1 MKHAQAFMPASF
13 AWLYTHAMISFPTAN
28 NAVPVLG
35 LGIDAGGTQTRWAL
49 ATVDGAIVADGAVE
63 GLSALQM
70 GSDAGRTAVHA
81 TFTGLCQAVLAV
93 GQPRAVVAGLTG
105 FGGDDV
111 VLAQTLAAL
120 LALDVANVSVGNDI
134 DIAYRDSFEP
144 GQGYLVYA
152 GTGSIAAW
160 IDADGGFHRAG
171 GRGVLL
177 DDGGGGYWIARE
189 ALRHIWRREDEAPGS
204 WQGSSM
210 AEAVFAQLGGSDWSL
225 SRAFMYG
232 QDRGAIGQLALAVA
246 ASADID
252 PLALD
257 ILQRAGQELARL
269 ALALT
274 ARYGPRPVVLAGRA
288 AQLHP
293 AIAAAMR
300 AALPVSLMMEQKV
313 ARSHEAAAKL
323 AARTAS
329 LRAGKD

>member
-1 MKHAQAFMPASF
+1 
-13 AWLYTHAMISFPTAN
+13 MISYPTASP
-28 NAVPVLG
+28 AAAILG

-49 ATVDGAIVADGAVE
+49 AHADGSIVADGAVG

-70 GSDAGRTAVHA
+70 GSESGRAALHA
-81 TFTGLCQAVLAV
+81 TFAQLSRAVLAV

-120 LALDVANVSVGNDI
+120 LALDASEVTICNDI
-134 DIAYRDSFEP
+134 EIAYRDSFAP

-160 IDADGGFHRAG
+160 IDTNGVFHRAG

-189 ALRHIWRREDEAPGS
+189 ALRQIWRREDEAPGS
-204 WQGSSM
+204 WQASPM
-210 AEAVFAQLGGSDWSL
+210 ARAVFEYIGGSDWSL

-232 QDRGAIGQLALAVA
+232 QDRGSIGRLALAVA
-246 ASADID
+246 ASAEADV
-252 PLALD
+252 LALD

-274 ARYGPRPVVLAGRA
+274 ARHGPRPVVLAGRA

-300 AALPVSLMMEQKV
+300 AALPVSLTMEQKV
-313 ARSHEAAAKL
+313 ARPHEAAAKV
-323 AARTAS
+323 AARAAS
-329 LRAGKD
+329 KN

>member
-1 MKHAQAFMPASF
+1 
-13 AWLYTHAMISFPTAN
+13 MISIPTVHH
-28 NAVPVLG
+28 AVPVLG

-49 ATVDGAIVADGAVE
+49 ATVDGVIVADGAVE

-70 GSDAGRTAVHA
+70 SSDAGRAAVYA
-81 TFTGLCQAVLAV
+81 TFTRLCQAVLAV
-93 GQPRAVVAGLTG
+93 CQPRAVVAGLTG

-120 LALDVANVSVGNDI
+120 LALDAADVSLCNDI
-134 DIAYRDSFEP
+134 EIAYRDSFEP
-144 GQGYLVYA
+144 GEGYLVYA

-160 IDADGGFHRAG
+160 IDAAGVFHRAG

-189 ALRHIWRREDEAPGS
+189 ALRHIWRCEDEAPGS
-204 WQGSSM
+204 WQGSPM
-210 AEAVFAQLGGSDWSL
+210 AVAVFAHLGGSDWSL

-232 QDRGAIGQLALAVA
+232 QDRGAIGRLALAVA
-246 ASADID
+246 ASADAD

-300 AALPVSLMMEQKV
+300 AALPVSLTMEQKV
-313 ARSHEAAAKL
+313 ARSHEAAAKV
-323 AARTAS
+323 AARAAS
-329 LRAGKD
+329 KN

>member
-1 MKHAQAFMPASF
+1 
-13 AWLYTHAMISFPTAN
+13 MISIPTDHHAL
-28 NAVPVLG
+28 PVLG

-49 ATVDGAIVADGAVE
+49 ATVDGVIVADGAVE

-70 GSDAGRTAVHA
+70 SSDAGRAAVHA
-81 TFTGLCQAVLAV
+81 TFTGLCRAVLAV

-105 FGGDDV
+105 FGGDDA
-111 VLAQTLAAL
+111 VLAQTLATL
-120 LALDVANVSVGNDI
+120 LALDAADVSVGNDI

-144 GQGYLVYA
+144 GEGYLVYA

-204 WQGSSM
+204 WQSSPM
-210 AEAVFAQLGGSDWSL
+210 AGAVFAQLGGSDWSL

-232 QDRGAIGQLALAVA
+232 QDRGAIGRLALAVA
-246 ASADID
+246 ASADTD

-269 ALALT
+269 ALALA
-274 ARYGPRPVVLAGRA
+274 ARYGPRPVVLAGRV

-293 AIAAAMR
+293 AIATAMR
-300 AALPVSLMMEQKV
+300 AALPVSLPMEQKV

-329 LRAGKD
+329 LCAGKD

>member
-1 MKHAQAFMPASF
+1 MPASF
-13 AWLYTHAMISFPTAN
+13 AWLYTHAMISFPATNTDTA
-28 NAVPVLG
+28 VLG

-49 ATVDGAIVADGAVE
+49 ATADGAIVADGAVE

-70 GSDAGRTAVHA
+70 SSEAGRAAVHV
-81 TFTGLCQAVLAV
+81 TFTRLCQAVLAV
-93 GQPRAVVAGLTG
+93 GRPRAVVAGLTG
-105 FGGDDV
+105 FGGDDLA
-111 VLAQTLAAL
+111 LAQTLASL
-120 LALDVANVSVGNDI
+120 LALDAAHVSLGNDI
-134 DIAYRDSFEP
+134 EIAYRDSFEP
-144 GQGYLVYA
+144 GEGYLVYA

-160 IDADGGFHRAG
+160 IDAEGLFHRAG

-204 WQGSSM
+204 WQASPM
-210 AEAVFAQLGGSDWSL
+210 AGAVFAHIGGSDWSL

-232 QDRGAIGQLALAVA
+232 QDRGAIGRLALAVA
-246 ASADID
+246 ASADAD

-274 ARYGPRPVVLAGRA
+274 ARHGPRPVVLAGRA

-293 AIAAAMR
+293 AIALAMR
-300 AALPVSLMMEQKV
+300 AALPVSLQMEQKV
-313 ARSHEAAAKL
+313 ARSHEAAAKV
-323 AARTAS
+323 AARAAS
-329 LRAGKD
+329 QRTGKN

>member
-1 MKHAQAFMPASF
+1 MISIPASN
-13 AWLYTHAMISFPTAN
+13 TDTA
-28 NAVPVLG
+28 VLG

-49 ATVDGAIVADGAVE
+49 ANADGAIVADGAVE

-70 GSDAGRTAVHA
+70 GSDAGRAAVHA
-81 TFTGLCQAVLAV
+81 TFATLCKQVLAV

-111 VLAQTLAAL
+111 VLAKMLSAL
-120 LALDVANVSVGNDI
+120 LALDAGDIRVGNDI

-144 GQGYLVYA
+144 GEGYLVYA

-160 IDADGGFHRAG
+160 IDADGVFHRAG

-204 WQGSSM
+204 WQSSPM
-210 AEAVFAQLGGSDWSL
+210 AEAVFTQLGGSDWSL

-232 QDRGAIGQLALAVA
+232 QDRGAIGRLALAVA
-246 ASADID
+246 ASGDTD

-300 AALPVSLMMEQKV
+300 AALPVSLRMEQKV
-313 ARSHEAAAKL
+313 ARSHETAAKL
-323 AARTAS
+323 AARAAS
-329 LRAGKD
+329 QDTGKD

>member
-1 MKHAQAFMPASF
+1 
-13 AWLYTHAMISFPTAN
+13 MISFPTAN

-49 ATVDGAIVADGAVE
+49 ATVDGVIVADGAVE

-70 GSDAGRTAVHA
+70 SSDAGRAAVHA
-81 TFTGLCQAVLAV
+81 TFTGLCQAVLAI

-105 FGGDDV
+105 FGGDDA
-111 VLAQTLAAL
+111 VLAQTLATL
-120 LALDVANVSVGNDI
+120 LALDAGNVSIGNDI

-160 IDADGGFHRAG
+160 IDAEGVFHRAG

-204 WQGSSM
+204 WQSSPM

-232 QDRGAIGQLALAVA
+232 QDRGAIGRLALAVA
-246 ASADID
+246 ASADTD

-300 AALPVSLMMEQKV
+300 AALPVSLQMEQKI

-329 LRAGKD
+329 VYAGKD

>member
-1 MKHAQAFMPASF
+1 
-13 AWLYTHAMISFPTAN
+13 MISSPATHTDTA
-28 NAVPVLG
+28 VLG

-49 ATVDGAIVADGAVE
+49 ANADGAIVADGAVE

-70 GSDAGRTAVHA
+70 GSDAGRAAVHA
-81 TFTGLCQAVLAV
+81 TFATLCKQVLAV
-93 GQPRAVVAGLTG
+93 CQPRAVVAGLTG

-111 VLAQTLAAL
+111 VLAKMLSAL
-120 LALDVANVSVGNDI
+120 LALDAGDVRVGNDI

-144 GQGYLVYA
+144 GEGYLVYA

-160 IDADGGFHRAG
+160 IDADGVFHRAG

-204 WQGSSM
+204 WQSSPM
-210 AEAVFAQLGGSDWSL
+210 AEAVFTQLGGSDWSL

-232 QDRGAIGQLALAVA
+232 QDRGAIGRLALAVA
-246 ASADID
+246 ASGDTD

-323 AARTAS
+323 AARAAS
-329 LRAGKD
+329 QDTGKD

>member
-1 MKHAQAFMPASF
+1 
-13 AWLYTHAMISFPTAN
+13 MISFPTAN

-49 ATVDGAIVADGAVE
+49 AGANGAIVADGAVD

-70 GSDAGRTAVHA
+70 SSESGRAALHVTFA
-81 TFTGLCQAVLAV
+81 TLSQAVLAI

-111 VLAQTLAAL
+111 MLAQALADL
-120 LALDVANVSVGNDI
+120 LALDAGDVTICNDI
-134 DIAYRDSFEP
+134 EIAYRDSFAP

-160 IDADGGFHRAG
+160 IDTDGVFHRAG

-189 ALRHIWRREDEAPGS
+189 ALRQIWRREDEAPGS
-204 WQGSSM
+204 WQASPM
-210 AEAVFAQLGGSDWSL
+210 AEAVFAHVGGSDWSL
-225 SRAFMYG
+225 SRTFMYG
-232 QDRGAIGQLALAVA
+232 QDRGTIGRLALAVA
-246 ASADID
+246 ASADAD
-252 PLALD
+252 PLALQ

-269 ALALT
+269 ALALA
-274 ARYGPRPVVLAGRA
+274 ARHGPRPVVLAGRA

-293 AIAAAMR
+293 AIASAMR
-300 AALPVSLMMEQKV
+300 AALPASLTMEQKV
-313 ARSHEAAAKL
+313 ARPHEAAARQ
-323 AARTAS
+323 AAKAAATAAS
-329 LRAGKD
+329 HGVGQD

>member
-1 MKHAQAFMPASF
+1 MIFSPA
-13 AWLYTHAMISFPTAN
+13 THIDTA
-28 NAVPVLG
+28 VLG

-49 ATVDGAIVADGAVE
+49 ANGDGAIVADGVVE

-70 GSDAGRTAVHA
+70 SSDAGRAAVHA
-81 TFTGLCQAVLAV
+81 TFTRLCQAVLAV

-105 FGGDDV
+105 FGGDDAALAPM
-111 VLAQTLAAL
+111 LAQL
-120 LALDVANVSVGNDI
+120 LALDAGDVRLGNDI

-144 GQGYLVYA
+144 GEGYLVYA

-204 WQGSSM
+204 WQGSPM

-232 QDRGAIGQLALAVA
+232 QDRGAIGRLALAVA
-246 ASADID
+246 ASADAD

-274 ARYGPRPVVLAGRA
+274 ARHGTRPVVLAGRA

-300 AALPVSLMMEQKV
+300 AALPVSLTLEQKV
-313 ARSHEAAAKL
+313 ARPHEAAARIAVK
-323 AARTAS
+323 TAVKTQAS
-329 LRAGKD
+329 TEHFINPNTDLS

>member
-1 MKHAQAFMPASF
+1 
-13 AWLYTHAMISFPTAN
+13 MISIPTASQ
-28 NAVPVLG
+28 ADSPLG

-49 ATVDGAIVADGAVE
+49 ARADGAIVADGAVE

-70 GSDAGRTAVHA
+70 SSASGRAALHA
-81 TFTGLCQAVLAV
+81 TFAKLARAVLAV
-93 GQPRAVVAGLTG
+93 GRPRAVVAGLTG
-105 FGGDDV
+105 FGGDDIA
-111 VLAQTLAAL
+111 LAQALAEL
-120 LALDVANVSVGNDI
+120 LALDAADVSLCNDI
-134 DIAYRDSFEP
+134 EIAYRDSFAP

-160 IDADGGFHRAG
+160 IDQQGVFHRAG

-189 ALRHIWRREDEAPGS
+189 ALRQIWRREDEAPGS
-204 WQGSSM
+204 WQASPM
-210 AEAVFAQLGGSDWSL
+210 AEAVFAHVGGSDWSL

-232 QDRGAIGQLALAVA
+232 EDRGSIGRLALAVA
-246 ASADID
+246 ASADSD

-274 ARYGPRPVVLAGRA
+274 ARHGPRPVVLAGRA

-293 AIAAAMR
+293 VIASAMR
-300 AALPVSLMMEQKV
+300 AALPVSLQMEQKV
-313 ARSHEAAAKL
+313 ARPHEAAARQ
-323 AARTAS
+323 AAKAAAALT
-329 LRAGKD
+329 GTFY

>member
-1 MKHAQAFMPASF
+1 
-13 AWLYTHAMISFPTAN
+13 MISFPRAN

-49 ATVDGAIVADGAVE
+49 ATGDGTIVADGAVE

-70 GSDAGRTAVHA
+70 GSDAGRAAVHA
-81 TFTGLCQAVLAV
+81 TFSGLCQAVLAV

-111 VLAQTLAAL
+111 VLAQMLSAL
-120 LALDVANVSVGNDI
+120 LALDAGDVSIGNDI

-144 GQGYLVYA
+144 GEGYLVYA

-160 IDADGGFHRAG
+160 IDADGVFHRAG

-204 WQGSSM
+204 WQSSPM

-232 QDRGAIGQLALAVA
+232 QDRGAIGRLALAVA
-246 ASADID
+246 ASADAD

-329 LRAGKD
+329 QRTGKN

>member
-1 MKHAQAFMPASF
+1 
-13 AWLYTHAMISFPTAN
+13 MISFPTAN
-28 NAVPVLG
+28 NAAPVLG

-49 ATVDGAIVADGAVE
+49 ANVDGAIVADGVVE
-63 GLSALQM
+63 GLSALQL
-70 GSDAGRTAVHA
+70 GSDAGRAVVHA
-81 TFTGLCQAVLAV
+81 TFARLCQAVLAV
-93 GQPRAVVAGLTG
+93 GRPRAVVAGLTG

-111 VLAQTLAAL
+111 VLAQTLATL
-120 LALDVANVSVGNDI
+120 LALDAADVSVGNDI
-134 DIAYRDSFEP
+134 EIAYRDSFEP

-160 IDADGGFHRAG
+160 IDAEGGFHRAG

-204 WQGSSM
+204 WQSSPM
-210 AEAVFAQLGGSDWSL
+210 AQAVFAQLGGSDWSL

-232 QDRGAIGQLALAVA
+232 QDRGGIGRLALAVA
-246 ASADID
+246 ASADAD

-323 AARTAS
+323 AARAAS
-329 LRAGKD
+329 QDTDKD

>member
-1 MKHAQAFMPASF
+1 MKHAQAFMTAGL
-13 AWLYTHAMISFPTAN
+13 AWLYTDAMTSFSTDS
-28 NAVPVLG
+28 LG

-49 ATVDGAIVADGAVE
+49 ASVDGSIVAEGAVE

-70 GSDAGRTAVHA
+70 SSDAGRVALQT
-81 TFTGLCQAVLAV
+81 TFTKLCQEILAA
-93 GQPRAVVAGLTG
+93 GQPTQVLAGLTG
-105 FGGDDV
+105 FGGDGA
-111 VLAQTLAAL
+111 VLTALLAEL
-120 LALDVANVSVGNDI
+120 LALDVANVSLGNDI
-134 DIAYRDSFEP
+134 EIAYRDSFEA
-144 GQGYLVYA
+144 GDGYLVYA

-160 IDADGGFHRAG
+160 IDQDGVFHRAG

-189 ALRHIWRREDEAPGS
+189 ALRQIWRREDECPGS
-204 WQGSSM
+204 WQSSPM
-210 AEAVFAQLGGSDWSL
+210 AEAVFAHLGGSDWSL

-246 ASADID
+246 ASADAD

-300 AALPVSLMMEQKV
+300 AALPVSLQTEQKV

-323 AARTAS
+323 AARTA
-329 LRAGKD
+329 RPCADKN

>member
-1 MKHAQAFMPASF
+1 
-13 AWLYTHAMISFPTAN
+13 MISFPATNTDSA
-28 NAVPVLG
+28 VLG

-49 ATVDGAIVADGAVE
+49 ASGDGAIVADGAVA

-70 GSDAGRTAVHA
+70 GSEAGRATVHA
-81 TFTGLCQAVLAV
+81 TFAQLSQAVLAI
-93 GQPRAVVAGLTG
+93 GRPRAVVAGLTG

-111 VLAQTLAAL
+111 VLAQMLSTL
-120 LALDVANVSVGNDI
+120 LALDAGDVSIGNDI

-144 GQGYLVYA
+144 GEGYLVYA

-160 IDADGGFHRAG
+160 IDADGVFHRAG

-204 WQGSSM
+204 WQASPM

-232 QDRGAIGQLALAVA
+232 QDRGAIGRLALAVA
-246 ASADID
+246 ASADAD

-293 AIAAAMR
+293 VIAAAMR

-313 ARSHEAAAKL
+313 ARPHEAAAKL

-329 LRAGKD
+329 QRIGKN

>member
-1 MKHAQAFMPASF
+1 
-13 AWLYTHAMISFPTAN
+13 MISFPTASQ
-28 NAVPVLG
+28 AAFPLG

-49 ATVDGAIVADGAVE
+49 ARADGVIVADGAVE

-70 GSDAGRTAVHA
+70 SNDAGRAAVHA
-81 TFTGLCQAVLAV
+81 TFAKLSQAVLAI
-93 GQPRAVVAGLTG
+93 GQPHAVLAGLTG

-111 VLAQTLAAL
+111 ALAPMLAAL
-120 LALDVANVSVGNDI
+120 LGLDAANVRLGNDI

-144 GQGYLVYA
+144 GEGYLVYA

-160 IDADGGFHRAG
+160 IDADGVFHRAG

-204 WQGSSM
+204 WQRSPM
-210 AEAVFAQLGGSDWSL
+210 AEAVFAHVGGSDWSL

-232 QDRGAIGQLALAVA
+232 QDRGAIGRLALAVA
-246 ASADID
+246 ASAESD

-269 ALALT
+269 ALALV
-274 ARYGPRPVVLAGRA
+274 ARHGPRPVVLAGRA

-293 AIAAAMR
+293 AIAVAMR
-300 AALPVSLMMEQKV
+300 AALPVSLTMEQKV
-313 ARSHEAAAKL
+313 ARPHEAAARIAVKT
-323 AARTAS
+323 AART
-329 LRAGKD
+329 LAGTEHFINPNTDLS

>member
-1 MKHAQAFMPASF
+1 
-13 AWLYTHAMISFPTAN
+13 MISFPATNTDTA
-28 NAVPVLG
+28 VLG

-49 ATVDGAIVADGAVE
+49 ATGDGTIVADGAVA

-70 GSDAGRTAVHA
+70 SSDAGRAAVHA
-81 TFTGLCQAVLAV
+81 SFATLCKQVLAV
-93 GQPRAVVAGLTG
+93 GQPRVVVAGLTG

-111 VLAQTLAAL
+111 VLAQMLSTL
-120 LALDVANVSVGNDI
+120 LALDAADISIGNDI

-144 GQGYLVYA
+144 GEGYLVYA

-160 IDADGGFHRAG
+160 IDADGVFHRAG

-204 WQGSSM
+204 WQASPM
-210 AEAVFAQLGGSDWSL
+210 ARAVFAHIGGSDWSL
-225 SRAFMYG
+225 SRNFMYG
-232 QDRGAIGQLALAVA
+232 QDRGAIGRLALAVA
-246 ASADID
+246 ASADAD

-300 AALPVSLMMEQKV
+300 AALPVSLAMEQKV
-313 ARSHEAAAKL
+313 ARPHEAAARIAVK
-323 AARTAS
+323 TALKTQANTEHFINPNTDLS
-329 LRAGKD
+329 

>member
-1 MKHAQAFMPASF
+1 
-13 AWLYTHAMISFPTAN
+13 MISFPRAN

-49 ATVDGAIVADGAVE
+49 ATVDGTIVADGAVE

-70 GSDAGRTAVHA
+70 GSDAGRAAVHA
-81 TFTGLCQAVLAV
+81 TFSGLCQAVLAV

-111 VLAQTLAAL
+111 VLAQMLSAL
-120 LALDVANVSVGNDI
+120 LALDAGDVSIGNDI

-144 GQGYLVYA
+144 GEGYLVYA

-160 IDADGGFHRAG
+160 IDADGVFHRAG

-204 WQGSSM
+204 WHSSPM

-232 QDRGAIGQLALAVA
+232 QDRGAIGRLALAVA
-246 ASADID
+246 ASADAD

-329 LRAGKD
+329 QRTGKN

>member
-1 MKHAQAFMPASF
+1 
-13 AWLYTHAMISFPTAN
+13 MISFPTDHH
-28 NAVPVLG
+28 AVPVLG

-49 ATVDGAIVADGAVE
+49 ATVDGVIVADGAVE

-70 GSDAGRTAVHA
+70 GSDAGRAAVHA
-81 TFTGLCQAVLAV
+81 TFTRLCQAVLAV
-93 GQPRAVVAGLTG
+93 GRPRAVVAGLTG

-111 VLAQTLAAL
+111 VLAQALAAL
-120 LALDVANVSVGNDI
+120 LALDAADVSLCNDI
-134 DIAYRDSFEP
+134 EIAYRDSFEP

-152 GTGSIAAW
+152 GTGSIGAW
-160 IDADGGFHRAG
+160 IDTDGVFHRAG

-189 ALRHIWRREDEAPGS
+189 ALRHIWRREDEVPGS
-204 WQGSSM
+204 WQGSPM
-210 AEAVFAQLGGSDWSL
+210 AGAVFAHLGGSDWSL

-232 QDRGAIGQLALAVA
+232 QDRGAIGRLALAVA
-246 ASADID
+246 ASGDTD

-300 AALPVSLMMEQKV
+300 AALPVSLTMEQKV
-313 ARSHEAAAKL
+313 ARPHEAAARIAVK
-323 AARTAS
+323 AAIKTQANTEHFINPNTDLS
-329 LRAGKD
+329 

>member
-1 MKHAQAFMPASF
+1 
-13 AWLYTHAMISFPTAN
+13 MISFPTAN

-49 ATVDGAIVADGAVE
+49 ATVDGAIVAEGVVE

-70 GSDAGRTAVHA
+70 SSDAGRAAVHA
-81 TFTGLCQAVLAV
+81 TFTRLGQAVLAV
-93 GQPRAVVAGLTG
+93 GRPRAVVAGLTG

-111 VLAQTLAAL
+111 TLAHMLAEL
-120 LALDVANVSVGNDI
+120 LALDAAHVRVGNDI

-144 GQGYLVYA
+144 GEGYLVYA

-160 IDADGGFHRAG
+160 IDTDGVFHRAG

-204 WQGSSM
+204 WQSSPM
-210 AEAVFAQLGGSDWSL
+210 AGAVFAHIGGSDWSL

-232 QDRGAIGQLALAVA
+232 QERGAIGRLALAVA
-246 ASADID
+246 ASADAD

-293 AIAAAMR
+293 AIATAMR
-300 AALPVSLMMEQKV
+300 AALPVSLQMEQKV

-329 LRAGKD
+329 LYAGKN

>member
-1 MKHAQAFMPASF
+1 
-13 AWLYTHAMISFPTAN
+13 MISFPATNTDTA
-28 NAVPVLG
+28 VLG

-49 ATVDGAIVADGAVE
+49 ATADGAIVADGAVE

-70 GSDAGRTAVHA
+70 SSEAGRAAVHA
-81 TFTGLCQAVLAV
+81 TFATLCKQVLAV

-105 FGGDDV
+105 FGGDDLP
-111 VLAQTLAAL
+111 LAQTLASL
-120 LALDVANVSVGNDI
+120 LALDAAHVSLGNDI
-134 DIAYRDSFEP
+134 EIAYRDSFEP
-144 GQGYLVYA
+144 GEGYLVYA

-160 IDADGGFHRAG
+160 IDAEGVFHRAG

-204 WQGSSM
+204 WQSSPM
-210 AEAVFAQLGGSDWSL
+210 AEAVFAHLGGSDWSL

-246 ASADID
+246 ASADAD

-300 AALPVSLMMEQKV
+300 AALPVSLQMEQKV

-323 AARTAS
+323 AARTA
-329 LRAGKD
+329 RPCADKN

>member
-1 MKHAQAFMPASF
+1 MISSPASN
-13 AWLYTHAMISFPTAN
+13 TDTA
-28 NAVPVLG
+28 VLG

-49 ATVDGAIVADGAVE
+49 ANADGAIVADGAVE

-70 GSDAGRTAVHA
+70 GSDAGRAAVHA
-81 TFTGLCQAVLAV
+81 TFATLCKQVLAV

-111 VLAQTLAAL
+111 VLAKMLSAL
-120 LALDVANVSVGNDI
+120 LALDAGDIRVGNDI

-144 GQGYLVYA
+144 GEGYLVYA

-160 IDADGGFHRAG
+160 IDADGVFHRAG

-204 WQGSSM
+204 WQSSPM
-210 AEAVFAQLGGSDWSL
+210 AEAVFTQLGGSDWSL

-232 QDRGAIGQLALAVA
+232 QDRGAIGRLALAVA
-246 ASADID
+246 ASGDTD

-300 AALPVSLMMEQKV
+300 TALPVSLMMEQKV

-323 AARTAS
+323 AARAAS
-329 LRAGKD
+329 QDTGKD

>member
-1 MKHAQAFMPASF
+1 
-13 AWLYTHAMISFPTAN
+13 MISFPATNTDTA
-28 NAVPVLG
+28 VLG

-49 ATVDGAIVADGAVE
+49 ATGDGAIVADGAVE

-70 GSDAGRTAVHA
+70 SSEAGRAAVHA
-81 TFTGLCQAVLAV
+81 TFATLCKQVLAV

-105 FGGDDV
+105 FGGDDLA
-111 VLAQTLAAL
+111 LAQTLATL
-120 LALDVANVSVGNDI
+120 LALDASDVSLGNDI
-134 DIAYRDSFEP
+134 EIAYRDSFEP
-144 GQGYLVYA
+144 GEGYLVYA

-160 IDADGGFHRAG
+160 IDAEGVFHRAG

-204 WQGSSM
+204 WQASPM
-210 AEAVFAQLGGSDWSL
+210 AGAVFAQLGGSDWSL

-232 QDRGAIGQLALAVA
+232 QERGAIGRLALAVA
-246 ASADID
+246 ASADTD

-274 ARYGPRPVVLAGRA
+274 ARHGPRPVVLAGRA

-293 AIAAAMR
+293 AIALAMR
-300 AALPVSLMMEQKV
+300 AALPVSLTMEQKV
-313 ARSHEAAAKL
+313 ARSHEAAAKV
-323 AARTAS
+323 AARAAS
-329 LRAGKD
+329 QRTGNN

>member
-1 MKHAQAFMPASF
+1 
-13 AWLYTHAMISFPTAN
+13 MISSPATHTDTA
-28 NAVPVLG
+28 VLG

-49 ATVDGAIVADGAVE
+49 ANADGAIVADGAVE

-70 GSDAGRTAVHA
+70 GSDAGRAAVHA
-81 TFTGLCQAVLAV
+81 TFATLCKQVLAV
-93 GQPRAVVAGLTG
+93 GPPRAVVAGLTG

-111 VLAQTLAAL
+111 VLAKMLSAL
-120 LALDVANVSVGNDI
+120 LALDAGDIRVGNDI

-144 GQGYLVYA
+144 GEGYLVYA

-160 IDADGGFHRAG
+160 IDADGVFHRAG

-204 WQGSSM
+204 WQSSPM
-210 AEAVFAQLGGSDWSL
+210 AEAVFTQLGGSDWSL

-232 QDRGAIGQLALAVA
+232 QDRGAIGRLALAVA
-246 ASADID
+246 ASGDTD

-300 AALPVSLMMEQKV
+300 AALPVSLRMEQKV
-313 ARSHEAAAKL
+313 ARSHETAAKL
-323 AARTAS
+323 AARAAS
-329 LRAGKD
+329 QDTGKD

>member
-1 MKHAQAFMPASF
+1 
-13 AWLYTHAMISFPTAN
+13 MISFPTAN

-49 ATVDGAIVADGAVE
+49 ATVDGVIVAEGVVE

-70 GSDAGRTAVHA
+70 SSDAGRAAVHA
-81 TFTGLCQAVLAV
+81 TFTRLCQAVQAV
-93 GQPRAVVAGLTG
+93 GRPRAVVAGLTG

-120 LALDVANVSVGNDI
+120 LALDTADVSIGNDI
-134 DIAYRDSFEP
+134 EIAYRDSFEP
-144 GQGYLVYA
+144 GEGYLVYA

-160 IDADGGFHRAG
+160 IDTDGGFHRAG

-189 ALRHIWRREDEAPGS
+189 ALRHIWRREDVAPGS
-204 WQGSSM
+204 WRGSPM
-210 AEAVFAQLGGSDWSL
+210 AEAVFAHSGGSDWSL

-232 QDRGAIGQLALAVA
+232 QDRGAIGRLALAVA
-246 ASADID
+246 ASADAD

-274 ARYGPRPVVLAGRA
+274 ARHGPRPVVLAGRA

-293 AIAAAMR
+293 AIAVAMR
-300 AALPVSLMMEQKV
+300 AALPVSLQMEQKV
-313 ARSHEAAAKL
+313 ARSHEAAAKV
-323 AARTAS
+323 AARAAS
-329 LRAGKD
+329 QRTGKN

>member
-1 MKHAQAFMPASF
+1 
-13 AWLYTHAMISFPTAN
+13 MISFPTAN

-49 ATVDGAIVADGAVE
+49 ATVDGVIVAEGAVE

-70 GSDAGRTAVHA
+70 SSDAGRAAVHA
-81 TFTGLCQAVLAV
+81 TFTRLCQAVLAV
-93 GQPRAVVAGLTG
+93 GRPRAVVAGLTG

-111 VLAQTLAAL
+111 VLAQTLATL
-120 LALDVANVSVGNDI
+120 LALDAAHVRVGNDI

-144 GQGYLVYA
+144 GEGYLVYA

-160 IDADGGFHRAG
+160 IDTDGVFHRAG

-204 WQGSSM
+204 WQSSPM
-210 AEAVFAQLGGSDWSL
+210 AEAVFAHIGGSDWSL

-232 QDRGAIGQLALAVA
+232 QDRGAIGRLALAVA
-246 ASADID
+246 ASADAD

-293 AIAAAMR
+293 AIATAMR
-300 AALPVSLMMEQKV
+300 AALPVSLQMEQKV

-329 LRAGKD
+329 LCAGKD

>member
-1 MKHAQAFMPASF
+1 
-13 AWLYTHAMISFPTAN
+13 MISYPTAN

-49 ATVDGAIVADGAVE
+49 ATVDGVIVADGAVE

-70 GSDAGRTAVHA
+70 SSDAGRAAVHA
-81 TFTGLCQAVLAV
+81 TFTGLCQAVLAI
-93 GQPRAVVAGLTG
+93 GRPRAVVAGLTG
-105 FGGDDV
+105 FGGDDL
-111 VLAQTLAAL
+111 VLAQTLATL
-120 LALDVANVSVGNDI
+120 LALDAAHVRVGNDI

-160 IDADGGFHRAG
+160 IDTDGVFHRAG

-204 WQGSSM
+204 WQGSPM
-210 AEAVFAQLGGSDWSL
+210 AEAVFAHIGGSDWSL

-232 QDRGAIGQLALAVA
+232 QDRGAIGRLALAVA
-246 ASADID
+246 ASADAD

-300 AALPVSLMMEQKV
+300 AALPVSLQMEQKV

-323 AARTAS
+323 AARTA
-329 LRAGKD
+329 RPCAGKN

>member
-1 MKHAQAFMPASF
+1 MISSPASN
-13 AWLYTHAMISFPTAN
+13 TDTA
-28 NAVPVLG
+28 VLG

-49 ATVDGAIVADGAVE
+49 ANADGAIVADGAVE

-70 GSDAGRTAVHA
+70 GSDAGRAAVHA
-81 TFTGLCQAVLAV
+81 TFATLCKQVLAV

-111 VLAQTLAAL
+111 VLAKMLSAL
-120 LALDVANVSVGNDI
+120 LALDAGDIRVGNDI

-144 GQGYLVYA
+144 GEGYLVYA

-160 IDADGGFHRAG
+160 IDADGVFHRAG

-204 WQGSSM
+204 WQSSPM
-210 AEAVFAQLGGSDWSL
+210 AEAVFTQLGGSDWSL

-232 QDRGAIGQLALAVA
+232 QDRGAIGRLALAVA
-246 ASADID
+246 ASGDTD

-257 ILQRAGQELARL
+257 ILRRAGQELARL

-300 AALPVSLMMEQKV
+300 AALPVSLRMEQKV
-313 ARSHEAAAKL
+313 ARSHETAAKL
-323 AARTAS
+323 AARAAS
-329 LRAGKD
+329 QDTGKD

>member
-1 MKHAQAFMPASF
+1 
-13 AWLYTHAMISFPTAN
+13 MISFPTAN

-70 GSDAGRTAVHA
+70 SSDAGRAAVHA
-81 TFTGLCQAVLAV
+81 TFTRLCQAVLAV

-120 LALDVANVSVGNDI
+120 LALDAADVSLCNDI
-134 DIAYRDSFEP
+134 EIAYSDSFEP
-144 GQGYLVYA
+144 GEGYLVYA

-160 IDADGGFHRAG
+160 IDADGVFHRAG

-189 ALRHIWRREDEAPGS
+189 ALRHIWRCEDEAPGS
-204 WQGSSM
+204 WQGSPM
-210 AEAVFAQLGGSDWSL
+210 AVAVFAHLGGSDWSL

-232 QDRGAIGQLALAVA
+232 QDRGAIGRLALAVA
-246 ASADID
+246 ASADAD

-300 AALPVSLMMEQKV
+300 AALPVSLTMEQKV
-313 ARSHEAAAKL
+313 ARSHEAAAKV
-323 AARTAS
+323 AARAAS
-329 LRAGKD
+329 KN

>member
-1 MKHAQAFMPASF
+1 
-13 AWLYTHAMISFPTAN
+13 MISFPVTNIDTA
-28 NAVPVLG
+28 VLG

-49 ATVDGAIVADGAVE
+49 ANGDGVIVADGAVE

-70 GSDAGRTAVHA
+70 SSAAGRAAVHA
-81 TFTGLCQAVLAV
+81 AFSRLCQAVLAV

-111 VLAQTLAAL
+111 ALAPMLAEL
-120 LALDVANVSVGNDI
+120 LALGAGDVRLGNDI

-144 GQGYLVYA
+144 GEGYLVYA

-160 IDADGGFHRAG
+160 IDADGVFHRAG

-204 WQGSSM
+204 WQDSPM

-232 QDRGAIGQLALAVA
+232 QDRGAIGRLALAVA
-246 ASADID
+246 ASAESD

-274 ARYGPRPVVLAGRA
+274 TRYGPRPVVLAGRA

-293 AIAAAMR
+293 AIAVAMR

-313 ARSHEAAAKL
+313 ARSHEAAAKV
-323 AARTAS
+323 AARAAS
-329 LRAGKD
+329 QRTGKN

>member
-1 MKHAQAFMPASF
+1 MKHAQAFMPASP
-13 AWLYTHAMISFPTAN
+13 AWLYTLAMISFPTAN

-49 ATVDGAIVADGAVE
+49 ATVDGVIVADGAVE

-70 GSDAGRTAVHA
+70 SSDAGRAALHA
-81 TFTGLCQAVLAV
+81 TFARLCQAVLVV
-93 GQPRAVVAGLTG
+93 GRPRAVVAGLTG
-105 FGGDDV
+105 FGGDDL
-111 VLAQTLAAL
+111 VLAQTLATL
-120 LALDVANVSVGNDI
+120 LALDAAHVRVGNDI

-144 GQGYLVYA
+144 GEGYLVYA

-160 IDADGGFHRAG
+160 IDADGVFHRAG

-204 WQGSSM
+204 WQGSPM

-232 QDRGAIGQLALAVA
+232 QDRGAIGRLALAVA
-246 ASADID
+246 ASADAD

-300 AALPVSLMMEQKV
+300 AALPVSLQMEQKV

-323 AARTAS
+323 AAKTSS
-329 LRAGKD
+329 LYAGKD

>member
-1 MKHAQAFMPASF
+1 
-13 AWLYTHAMISFPTAN
+13 MISFPATNTDTA
-28 NAVPVLG
+28 VLG

-49 ATVDGAIVADGAVE
+49 ATADGAIVADGAVE

-70 GSDAGRTAVHA
+70 GSDAGRAAVHA
-81 TFTGLCQAVLAV
+81 TFATLCKQVLAV

-111 VLAQTLAAL
+111 ALAQTLATL
-120 LALDVANVSVGNDI
+120 LALDAADVSLGNDI
-134 DIAYRDSFEP
+134 EIAYRDSFEP
-144 GQGYLVYA
+144 GEGYLVYA

-160 IDADGGFHRAG
+160 IDVDGGFHRAG

-204 WQGSSM
+204 WHSSPM

-232 QDRGAIGQLALAVA
+232 QDRGAIGRLALAVA
-246 ASADID
+246 ASADAD

-293 AIAAAMR
+293 AIAAAMC

-323 AARTAS
+323 AARAAS
-329 LRAGKD
+329 QRTGKN

>member
-1 MKHAQAFMPASF
+1 
-13 AWLYTHAMISFPTAN
+13 MISFPATNTDTA
-28 NAVPVLG
+28 VLG

-49 ATVDGAIVADGAVE
+49 ATADGAIVADGAVE

-70 GSDAGRTAVHA
+70 SSEAGRAAVHA
-81 TFTGLCQAVLAV
+81 TFATLCKQVLAV

-105 FGGDDV
+105 FGGDDLA
-111 VLAQTLAAL
+111 LAQTLATL
-120 LALDVANVSVGNDI
+120 LALDASDVSLGNDI
-134 DIAYRDSFEP
+134 EIAYRDSFEP
-144 GQGYLVYA
+144 GEGYLVYA

-160 IDADGGFHRAG
+160 IDAEGVFHRAG

-204 WQGSSM
+204 WQASPM
-210 AEAVFAQLGGSDWSL
+210 AGAVFAHVGGSDWSL

-232 QDRGAIGQLALAVA
+232 QERGAIGRLALAVA
-246 ASADID
+246 ASADTD

-274 ARYGPRPVVLAGRA
+274 ARHGPRPVVLAGRA

-300 AALPVSLMMEQKV
+300 AALPVSLTMEQKV
-313 ARSHEAAAKL
+313 ARSHEAAAKV
-323 AARTAS
+323 AARAAS
-329 LRAGKD
+329 QRTGNN